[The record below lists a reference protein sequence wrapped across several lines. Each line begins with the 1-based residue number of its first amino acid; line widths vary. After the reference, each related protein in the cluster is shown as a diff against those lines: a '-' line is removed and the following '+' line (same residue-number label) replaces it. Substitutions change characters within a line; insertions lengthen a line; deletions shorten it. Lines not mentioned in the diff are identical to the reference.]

1 MYEKIL
7 ANHEYFKDYI
17 NEDIFDSLTQV
28 ISRKYILEYTQY
40 LIDKKVPFSFYIVDI
55 DNFKSIN
62 DKYGHS
68 FGDITLVDMASKLVE
83 IVGNKGYVGRFG
95 GDEFVIINLKD
106 TTYDE
111 MKQFFG
117 EFYNC
122 QAAFR
127 RTFEYEDVEIYLT
140 GTSGA
145 ASFPKD
151 ADNFDELFE
160 KADKALYRG
169 KTKGRNCYIIYVHEK
184 HKDIDI
190 SSMNK
195 ETVDSIMDNLSKAF
209 VKGNSFRIKIL
220 DSLRYV
226 TKSLKISGAIYIDN
240 NMNYLFDTSTKTS
253 KLSNV
258 TKEDID
264 YFFDESN
271 LVNLQSLK
279 IIGDNCHELY
289 KLLKSK
295 HILSM
300 LFKKISLGNESYGY
314 IAIFDTQI
322 SRLWQND
329 DVTIITFLEKMI
341 GITKYYSD

>member
-28 ISRKYILEYTQY
+28 ISRKYILEYTQH
-40 LIDKKVPFSFYIVDI
+40 LINNNVPFSFYIVDI

-62 DKYGHS
+62 DQHGHG
-68 FGDITLVDMASKLVE
+68 FGDVTLVEMASKLVE
-83 IVGNKGYVGRFG
+83 IVGDKGYVGRFG
-95 GDEFVIINLKD
+95 GDEFVIVNLKD

-111 MKQFFG
+111 MKEFFSG
-117 EFYNC
+117 FYNC
-122 QAAFR
+122 QAVFR
-127 RTFEYEDVEIYLT
+127 RTFEYEGVEIYLT

-145 ASFPKD
+145 ASFPNDAKD
-151 ADNFDELFE
+151 FDELFE

-190 SSMNK
+190 SQLNK
-195 ETVDSIMDNLSKAF
+195 ETIDSIMDNLSKLF
-209 VKGNSFRIKIL
+209 VRNNSFRIKML

-226 TKSLKISGAIYIDN
+226 TKALKISGAFYIDN
-240 NMNYLFDTSTKTS
+240 NMNYLFDTSTKMS
-253 KLSNV
+253 KLQNV
-258 TKEDID
+258 SVEDID
-264 YFFDESN
+264 QFFIESN
-271 LVNLQSLK
+271 VLQLQSLR
-279 IIGDNCHELY
+279 IIDDNCPNLY

-295 HILSM
+295 QILSI
-300 LFKKISLGNESYGY
+300 LFKKISLGKDNYGY
-314 IAIFDTQI
+314 IAFYDTQI

-329 DVTIITFLEKMI
+329 DITTITFLEKMI
-341 GITKYYSD
+341 GITKFYSE